1 MFGMEAFTVVYL
13 MLFLVLPIVLI
24 GSFFGLIAWTLRS
37 GRDPAEEDLST
48 PLALEDEG

>member
-1 MFGMEAFTVVYL
+1 MLGMEAFTVVYL
-13 MLFLVLPIVLI
+13 ILFIVLPMVLI

-37 GRDPAEEDLST
+37 GSNPGEKDIST